1 MANAGG
7 FDDARQFWD
16 ERFSTDTYIF
26 GTQPNVFL
34 ASHAPL
40 FKAGMRVLAVADG
53 EGRNGVWLA
62 QQGCEVMSVDI
73 SPLGIEKARKLAG
86 QRNVSVDFVCADLM
100 HWGWPQNAFD
110 ALVCIF
116 IQFATPAERKTLFDG
131 FWSALKPGGVLL
143 LEGYG
148 VKAIVVACNTASA
161 LALPRMREE
170 LNVPVLGYGV
180 KQLQYNSGGPGK
192 LENLYTLDMLREAF
206 AGWDIQSL
214 REYEAVLDEGPKHSG
229 MAALVD
235 LVARKP
241 LT

>member
-148 VKAIVVACNTASA
+148 VK
-161 LALPRMREE
+161 
-170 LNVPVLGYGV
+170 
-180 KQLQYNSGGPGK
+180 QLQYNSGGPGK

>member
-1 MANAGG
+1 MASTDG

-34 ASHAPL
+34 ASRKSL
-40 FKAGMRVLAVADG
+40 FNAGMRVLAVADG

-62 QQGCEVMSVDI
+62 QQGCEVVSVDI
-73 SPLGIEKARKLAG
+73 SPLGIEKARKLAA
-86 QRNVSVDFVCADLM
+86 QRKVSVQFECADLM
-100 HWGWPQNAFD
+100 HWDWPKGEFD

-131 FWSALKPGGVLL
+131 FWSALKPGGLLL

-148 VKAIVVACNTASA
+148 T
-161 LALPRMREE
+161 R
-170 LNVPVLGYGV
+170 
-180 KQLQYNSGGPGK
+180 QLQYSSGGPGK
-192 LENLYTLDMLREAF
+192 LENLYTLDMLRDAF
-206 AGWDIQSL
+206 ADWDIESL

-241 LT
+241 VI

>member
-1 MANAGG
+1 MASAGG

-34 ASHAPL
+34 ASRESL

-62 QQGCEVMSVDI
+62 QQGCEVVSVDI
-73 SPLGIEKARKLAG
+73 SPLGIEKARKLAA
-86 QRNVSVDFVCADLM
+86 QRNVSVEFECADLM
-100 HWGWPQNAFD
+100 HWDWPKGEFD

-148 VKAIVVACNTASA
+148 VK
-161 LALPRMREE
+161 
-170 LNVPVLGYGV
+170 
-180 KQLQYNSGGPGK
+180 QLQYNSGGPGK
-192 LENLYTLDMLREAF
+192 LENLYTLEMLREAF
-206 AGWDIQSL
+206 AEWDIESL

-241 LT
+241 VN